1 MLLPLA
7 AWLLLAY
14 RPFPEDRTLLDRR
27 LETLRRI
34 LPDGPNPVADAAL
47 VRDIAQHA
55 GLVDLQ
61 AIARPPLESGPRGT
75 VGVDLVAVGRFPE
88 VDRFFR
94 QVAVSPRLIDAE
106 SLTLTAAGNDLV
118 RLTALL
124 QIPYRP
130 HSAPLPRAP
139 VGSQA
144 HVQTASRQESDAFQR
159 DLALAWAKSET
170 IADLR
175 RRRRNPRLFLS
186 EVAAI
191 VRDRPV
197 RLVRA
202 SLGEE
207 FLINGVTVGEAPMRA
222 FERRLER
229 GFFRIAEVLVV
240 RQGGCHKF
248 EVRGRAP
255 VVGPDAEIPLPSEDP
270 FALEGQTCRVDR
282 DPGRATLLPLAKGR
296 VPAGGPVT
304 LRLRSVDL
312 ADVFQVLHRLTSQGF
327 LVDADVQGRVS
338 LDVANEDVGS
348 VFSLLE
354 RAGVRVFPSGGV
366 QRVSRSKE
374 RAADAPDPP
383 RDGPR
388 ISFTLKRA
396 DVRDILAA
404 MAEAN
409 PDLVALG
416 PTGSLGRLSLWAK
429 DVSVTALRT
438 SVLQAAGLA
447 ERVEEEERVVTP
459 TQGEQPAEL
468 SPIVGDPADAL
479 SLGAQELSVEEF
491 ELSGVASLGSEWI
504 ALAYS
509 PAGALYIYRAG
520 DRLANGTVRAVQSTD
535 VVLDTEEGPFRIMLP
550 EMGR

>member
-1 MLLPLA
+1 MLLCLA
-7 AWLLLAY
+7 IGLALAY

-34 LPDGPNPVADAAL
+34 LPDGPNPAADASM
-47 VRDIAQHA
+47 VRELAQQS
-55 GLVDLQ
+55 GLVDVQ

-75 VGVDLVAVGRFPE
+75 IGVDLVAVGRFAE

-106 SLTLTAAGNDLV
+106 SLTLTAAGGDLV
-118 RLTALL
+118 RLTALM

-130 HSAPLPRAP
+130 TGAPLPRP
-139 VGSQA
+139 PTGSQA
-144 HVQTASRQESDAFQR
+144 QGATRQESESFQR
-159 DLALAWAKSET
+159 DLALAWAKSDT
-170 IADLR
+170 IAELR

-186 EVAAI
+186 EVAAV

-240 RQGGCHKF
+240 RQGGCHRF

-255 VVGPDAEIPLPSEDP
+255 IVGPDAEIPLPSEDP
-270 FALEGQTCRVDR
+270 FAMEGQSCRLDR
-282 DPGRATLLPLAKGR
+282 DPGRAT
-296 VPAGGPVT
+296 VFPASKVRAPTGGPLT

-312 ADVFQVLHRLTSQGF
+312 ADVFHVLHHLTSQAF
-327 LVDADVQGRVS
+327 LVDADVQGRVT
-338 LDVANEDVGS
+338 LDVANEDMAS
-348 VFSLLE
+348 VFALLE
-354 RAGVRVFPSGGV
+354 RTGVQVFPAGGV
-366 QRVSRSKE
+366 QRVSRSREKPAE
-374 RAADAPDPP
+374 IPDPP
-383 RDGPR
+383 RDGTR
-388 ISFTLKRA
+388 ISFAVKRA
-396 DVRDILAA
+396 DVREILMA

-409 PDLVALG
+409 PDFAALG
-416 PTGSLGRLSLWAK
+416 PAGSLGKLSLWAK
-429 DVSVTALRT
+429 DVPVATLRA
-438 SVLQAAGLA
+438 SVLRAAGLA
-447 ERVEEEERVVTP
+447 EQVEEEQRIVTP
-459 TQGEQPAEL
+459 TQGGEPPAL
-468 SPIVGDPADAL
+468 APIVGDPPENL
-479 SLGAQELSVEEF
+479 TLGVHDLSVEEF
-491 ELSGVASLGSEWI
+491 ELAGVASAGSEWL

-520 DRLANGTVRAVQSTD
+520 DRLANGTIRTVQSTD
-535 VVLDTEEGPFRIMLP
+535 VVLDTEEGPLRMMLP
-550 EMGR
+550 EPGR